1 MTMSILSHMPSIT
14 HRPKKRIGRGHGSGK
29 VKTGGRGQKGQK
41 AREKVRYGFEGG
53 QKMLHHRLP
62 MLRGKGRNKSQKD
75 EVIEVKVSALRQFT
89 QGEEVSLQSL
99 IEKHIVEEGTTRV
112 KIIGNDPLKESLI
125 VRVPVT
131 KGAKQ
136 AIENAGGTVVL

>member
-1 MTMSILSHMPSIT
+1 MTTTLLSHMPSIT

-62 MLRGKGRNKSQKD
+62 MLRGKGRNKPVNND
-75 EVIEVKVSALRQFT
+75 VVEVQVSALRQFT
-89 QGEEVSLQSL
+89 RGEEVSLQSL
-99 IEKHIVEEGTTRV
+99 IEKHIVEEGTARV
-112 KIIGNDPLKESLI
+112 KIIGNDPLSESLV

-136 AIENAGGTVVL
+136 VIENAGGTVVV